1 MPTARSNRVIIA
13 EDERIVADLLSITLQ
28 EMGCQVHIT
37 NKETEIRDGIIRW
50 KPDLLLLDLFLPGCS
65 GLDLL
70 RDYISLG
77 VKTGR
82 PIPILIVSAM
92 GFLEVVKQAR
102 ELGAADF
109 ILKPIDLDNFRQK
122 ALMYLP

>member
-1 MPTARSNRVIIA
+1 LPTARSNRVIIA
-13 EDERIVADLLSITLQ
+13 EDERIVADLLSISLQ
-28 EMGCQVHIT
+28 EMGCQVRIT

-82 PIPILIVSAM
+82 PFPILVVSAM

-122 ALMYLP
+122 TLMYLP

>member
-1 MPTARSNRVIIA
+1 
-13 EDERIVADLLSITLQ
+13 
-28 EMGCQVHIT
+28 MGCQVRIT
-37 NKETEIRDGIIRW
+37 NKETEIRDGIVRW
-50 KPDLLLLDLFLPGCS
+50 KPDLLLLDLFMPGCS

-70 RDYISLG
+70 REYISLG
-77 VKTGR
+77 VKMGR
-82 PIPILIVSAM
+82 PFPILVVSAM

>member
-1 MPTARSNRVIIA
+1 LPTARSNRVIIA

-37 NKETEIRDGIIRW
+37 NKETEIRDGIVRW

-82 PIPILIVSAM
+82 PFPILVVSAM